1 MEPVE
6 IEILLKDHLTDGLDK
21 AGLSADQLRRKIQ
34 AASEEI
40 VSKIAEQRS
49 VIAGIENDLKK
60 LEAQYG
66 AMKPGTAQTELKAEV
81 DACRMALDEERGA
94 LKQLEAQH
102 VQLAEAAKRVMAA
115 DKGMAQSAAQAGTQ
129 AQTLTERL
137 REQRQVVSQIQ
148 RDIGDLKAK
157 YVAASSDK
165 DKKIFGAD
173 LDAAK
178 IVLKE
183 EIGVLHSLERQQKSA
198 GSSTVRLTTRMRQLK
213 NEMTLMA
220 QAGRQDTQEYRDL
233 EAQAAKLQ
241 QQLNATNKAMK
252 VLSSPNA
259 NFQGV
264 VSGINMLTGSLS
276 AGMGIMALF
285 NQENE
290 DLMRIQTKL
299 QAVMSITIGLQQV
312 SSQLLSTSAFRTVTL
327 TRLKNLLTAANARLA
342 VALGISNTAATV
354 LMGTLTLGLSVAI
367 TAGIALWNRW
377 SDSQSKAAEAAKK
390 LAETEDYGRAV
401 MLKTRFEIDTTK
413 EALKNFTGSKKEE
426 KAKVDELNRKY
437 GEAMG
442 YYDTVAQWYD
452 VLTQKA
458 EQYIQMLF
466 LQAKAQA
473 LVNQAVE
480 ADKEVNKLKATPDKD
495 VKGYA
500 GIFTR
505 TMAIVGGLAAGV
517 NPWEMN
523 RAVDASNKQNK
534 ALRIK
539 AAKAERDKALQEAK
553 DLQKKYDK
561 IAKTSGL
568 GGHTAP
574 GKTGK
579 TTGNNE
585 LKAFA
590 EAQLAARRKIEDNYI
605 ALIKDGYER
614 EREEANLNFE
624 REKQRIADEE
634 SKREVLYKKL
644 RKAGAK
650 VTPAQEY
657 QIHADAAKQ
666 RAQAAEIYA
675 AKLAEIGKK
684 EEEDTAR
691 KNEKEKE
698 ELDTLLGKYQ
708 DYGTQ
713 RLNIEKQFAED
724 VEALNKRRTAGNAS
738 EIDAAIV
745 QAAKVR
751 DKQLREVNASEI
763 AEMKTDAS
771 LLVELFEDVS
781 GKSVSEIEKI
791 IAKIKLLFRYMDGQR
806 RGLADASGTV
816 VFRDKNGKQTERITK
831 GDIAGIGITP
841 EQYEKLKKSPEALK
855 AFMDRYEKL
864 KKTVLDKNP
873 FKALADAVKELFKKN
888 EDGDKEK
895 SLEEKLINLGK
906 SAAAAA
912 DMVGIL
918 AGQLSKAFEAA
929 GNDSMAQSMSDV
941 QDVMSAVSNIGKGFA
956 QGGVV
961 GGIAVVAG
969 EAIGFITKAFSASA
983 RHKAALKAV
992 MNETIAQQREYNLLL
1007 MQQNLEYERGT
1018 TIFGTDSYGK
1028 AHNAIKVMKQAVEE
1042 LNAALH
1048 GSGKSDTGYFKALGA
1063 RIDIY
1068 SASRRKMADAYA
1080 GLADISI
1087 VTGHKKTGLF
1097 GWGKGKDLYS
1107 SVLTVYPQLIS
1118 ANGEFNVSL
1127 AETIVSTRRM
1137 SDEHK
1142 AALQNMINLAK
1153 KQKEAWEEVK
1163 SYLTNVFGEFG
1174 STISDVLEDAFRNG
1188 TDAGK
1193 NFVDKMGS
1201 LLEKLGKDMIYSVT
1215 IAPYI
1220 EQAQKKMLEV
1230 MKNDSLGSEA
1240 KFDSYVRILDSLTA
1254 GVLSDQG
1261 RYEELMKRFKE
1272 IAAKKGIDIFGAGKA
1287 SQSGKSGSFETM
1299 TQQQGTKL
1307 EGLFTSGQRHWA
1319 SMDVRLED
1327 VASRMTSVAGC
1338 LTKIEENT
1346 SHCKRLDE
1354 IAQDIH
1360 ALKKDGFHLR

>member
-1 MEPVE
+1 MEAVE
-6 IEILLKDHLTDGLDK
+6 IEFLMKDNLSGGLEK
-21 AGLSADQLRRKIQ
+21 AGLSADRLKRKIQ

-40 VSKIAEQRS
+40 VGKIAEQRS
-49 VIAGIENDLKK
+49 VIVGIENDLKK

-94 LKQLEAQH
+94 LKQLETQH
-102 VQLAEAAKRVMAA
+102 AALAEAAKRMMSA
-115 DKGMAQSAAQAGTQ
+115 DKGMAQSTAQAGAQ

-137 REQRQVVSQIQ
+137 EEQRQVVSQIQ

-157 YVAASSDK
+157 YAAASSDK
-165 DKKIFGAD
+165 DKKIFGDD
-173 LDAAK
+173 LAAAK

-183 EIGVLHSLERQQKSA
+183 EVGLLHSLERQQKNV

-213 NEMTLMA
+213 NEMTLMV
-220 QAGRQDTQEYRDL
+220 QAGRQDTQEYRNL
-233 EAQAAKLQ
+233 EAEAAKLQ
-241 QQLNATNKAMK
+241 RQLNATNKAMK
-252 VLSSPNA
+252 TLSNPNA

-264 VSGINMLTGSLS
+264 ISGINMLTGSLS

-285 NQENE
+285 AQENE

-327 TRLKNLLTAANARLA
+327 TRLKNLLTAANTRLA

-354 LMGTLTLGLSVAI
+354 LMGTLTLGLSVAV

-390 LAETEDYGRAV
+390 LAETEEDGRAV
-401 MLKTRFEIDTTK
+401 MVKTRFEIDTTK
-413 EALKNFTGSKKEE
+413 ESLKNFTGSKKEE

-437 GEAMG
+437 GEAFG

-452 VLTQKA
+452 VLTKKS
-458 EQYIQMLF
+458 EEYIRMLF

-473 LVNQAVE
+473 LVSQAVE

-500 GIFTR
+500 GFFTR

-534 ALRIK
+534 AARIK
-539 AAKAERDKALQEAK
+539 AAAAERDKALQDAK
-553 DLQKKYDK
+553 GLQKEYDK
-561 IAKTSGL
+561 IAKTFGI

-574 GKTGK
+574 GKTPK
-579 TTGNNE
+579 ATGSNE
-585 LKAFA
+585 IKAFA
-590 EAQLAARRKIEDNYI
+590 EAQLAARKKIEDNYI
-605 ALIKDGYER
+605 ALIKDNYER
-614 EREEANLNFE
+614 ERAEADTNFE

-634 SKREVLYKKL
+634 SKRTALYRKL
-644 RKAGAK
+644 RKAGAN
-650 VTPAQEY
+650 VTPAEEK
-657 QIHADAAKQ
+657 QIHVDAAKQ
-666 RAQAAEIYA
+666 RAQAAQLHLDKI
-675 AKLAEIGKK
+675 AEINKK
-684 EEEDTAR
+684 EEEDTAQ
-691 KNEKEKE
+691 KAKKEKE
-698 ELDTLLGKYQ
+698 ELDALLSKYQ
-708 DYGTQ
+708 DFDAQ
-713 RLNIEKQFAED
+713 RLKIEKQFTED
-724 VEALNKRRTAGNAS
+724 VKTLNKKRTADNAS
-738 EIDAAIV
+738 EIDAAII

-751 DKQLREVNASEI
+751 DKQLEEVNNQEI
-763 AEMKTDAS
+763 TEMKTSAS
-771 LLVELFEDVS
+771 LLVELFEDAS

-791 IAKIKLLFRYMDGQR
+791 IVKIKLLFRYMDGQR

-831 GDIAGIGITP
+831 ADIAGIGITP
-841 EQYEKLKKSPEALK
+841 EQYERLKKSPEALK

-873 FKALADAVKELFKKN
+873 FKALAAAVKELFEKR
-888 EDGDKEK
+888 EDGEETK
-895 SLEEKLINLGK
+895 SLEEKIVNLGK
-906 SAAAAA
+906 AAAAAA
-912 DMVGIL
+912 DIVGSL
-918 AGQLSKAFEAA
+918 SGELSKMFEAA
-929 GNDSMAQSMSDV
+929 GNESMAQAMADV
-941 QDVMSAVSNIGKGFA
+941 QDIMSSVSNIGKGFA
-956 QGGVV
+956 QGGIV
-961 GGIAVVAG
+961 GGLAATAREV
-969 EAIGFITKAFSASA
+969 IGFITKAFSASA

-992 MNETIAQQREYNLLL
+992 MNEAVAQQREYNLLL

-1028 AHNAIKVMKQAVEE
+1028 ARNAIKVMKQAVEE
-1042 LNAALH
+1042 LNAALR
-1048 GSGKSDTGYFKALGA
+1048 GGGQGDAGYRNALDT
-1063 RIDIY
+1063 RIDAY
-1068 SASRRKMADAYA
+1068 SSSRKRLLDAYA

-1107 SVLTVYPQLIS
+1107 SILTVYPQLIS
-1118 ANGEFNVSL
+1118 ANGDFNTSL
-1127 AETIVSTRRM
+1127 AETIISTRRM

-1142 AALQNMINLAK
+1142 ATLQNMINLAK

-1163 SYLTNVFGEFG
+1163 SYLTNIFGEFG

-1188 TDAGK
+1188 SDAGK

-1220 EQAQKKMLEV
+1220 EQAQKKMLDV
-1230 MKNDSLGSEA
+1230 MKNDSLGTEA
-1240 KFDSYVRILDSLTA
+1240 KFNSYVQILDALTA

-1261 RYEELMKRFKE
+1261 RYEELMKRFKDM
-1272 IAAKKGIDIFGAGKA
+1272 AAQRGVDIFGAGKG
-1287 SQSGKSGSFETM
+1287 SQSGRSSSFETM

-1327 VASRMTSVAGC
+1327 VAGRMSSVAGS
-1338 LTKIEENT
+1338 LAKIEENT
-1346 SHCKRLDE
+1346 SYCKRLDE

>member
-1 MEPVE
+1 
-6 IEILLKDHLTDGLDK
+6 
-21 AGLSADQLRRKIQ
+21 
-34 AASEEI
+34 
-40 VSKIAEQRS
+40 
-49 VIAGIENDLKK
+49 
-60 LEAQYG
+60 
-66 AMKPGTAQTELKAEV
+66 
-81 DACRMALDEERGA
+81 
-94 LKQLEAQH
+94 
-102 VQLAEAAKRVMAA
+102 
-115 DKGMAQSAAQAGTQ
+115 
-129 AQTLTERL
+129 
-137 REQRQVVSQIQ
+137 
-148 RDIGDLKAK
+148 
-157 YVAASSDK
+157 
-165 DKKIFGAD
+165 
-173 LDAAK
+173 
-178 IVLKE
+178 
-183 EIGVLHSLERQQKSA
+183 
-198 GSSTVRLTTRMRQLK
+198 
-213 NEMTLMA
+213 
-220 QAGRQDTQEYRDL
+220 
-233 EAQAAKLQ
+233 
-241 QQLNATNKAMK
+241 
-252 VLSSPNA
+252 
-259 NFQGV
+259 
-264 VSGINMLTGSLS
+264 
-276 AGMGIMALF
+276 
-285 NQENE
+285 
-290 DLMRIQTKL
+290 
-299 QAVMSITIGLQQV
+299 
-312 SSQLLSTSAFRTVTL
+312 
-327 TRLKNLLTAANARLA
+327 
-342 VALGISNTAATV
+342 
-354 LMGTLTLGLSVAI
+354 
-367 TAGIALWNRW
+367 
-377 SDSQSKAAEAAKK
+377 
-390 LAETEDYGRAV
+390 
-401 MLKTRFEIDTTK
+401 
-413 EALKNFTGSKKEE
+413 
-426 KAKVDELNRKY
+426 
-437 GEAMG
+437 
-442 YYDTVAQWYD
+442 
-452 VLTQKA
+452 
-458 EQYIQMLF
+458 
-466 LQAKAQA
+466 
-473 LVNQAVE
+473 
-480 ADKEVNKLKATPDKD
+480 
-495 VKGYA
+495 
-500 GIFTR
+500 
-505 TMAIVGGLAAGV
+505 
-517 NPWEMN
+517 
-523 RAVDASNKQNK
+523 
-534 ALRIK
+534 
-539 AAKAERDKALQEAK
+539 
-553 DLQKKYDK
+553 
-561 IAKTSGL
+561 
-568 GGHTAP
+568 
-574 GKTGK
+574 
-579 TTGNNE
+579 
-585 LKAFA
+585 
-590 EAQLAARRKIEDNYI
+590 
-605 ALIKDGYER
+605 
-614 EREEANLNFE
+614 
-624 REKQRIADEE
+624 
-634 SKREVLYKKL
+634 
-644 RKAGAK
+644 
-650 VTPAQEY
+650 
-657 QIHADAAKQ
+657 
-666 RAQAAEIYA
+666 
-675 AKLAEIGKK
+675 
-684 EEEDTAR
+684 
-691 KNEKEKE
+691 
-698 ELDTLLGKYQ
+698 
-708 DYGTQ
+708 
-713 RLNIEKQFAED
+713 
-724 VEALNKRRTAGNAS
+724 
-738 EIDAAIV
+738 
-745 QAAKVR
+745 
-751 DKQLREVNASEI
+751 
-763 AEMKTDAS
+763 
-771 LLVELFEDVS
+771 
-781 GKSVSEIEKI
+781 
-791 IAKIKLLFRYMDGQR
+791 
-806 RGLADASGTV
+806 
-816 VFRDKNGKQTERITK
+816 
-831 GDIAGIGITP
+831 
-841 EQYEKLKKSPEALK
+841 
-855 AFMDRYEKL
+855 MDRYEKL

-929 GNDSMAQSMSDV
+929 DNDSMAQSMSDV
-941 QDVMSAVSNIGKGFA
+941 QDVMSAVSDIGKGFA

-1028 AHNAIKVMKQAVEE
+1028 ARNAIKVMKQAVEE
-1042 LNAALH
+1042 LNAALR

-1163 SYLTNVFGEFG
+1163 NYLTNVFGEFG

-1272 IAAKKGIDIFGAGKA
+1272 MAAKKGIDIFGAGKA

-1327 VASRMTSVAGC
+1327 VASRMTSVAGR
-1338 LTKIEENT
+1338 LAKIEENT